1 MAFLAGRAGDEP
13 SSRGPAGPAPAP
25 RVSEVFNVT
34 VQKLNFHNQDT
45 GFFVAEVVAAGPVPP
60 LPYNIA
66 ESGVRVPRLLKIQGV
81 SQAFEG
87 TDQVGATLECVGDW
101 EMSPRF
107 GLQFQVAFV
116 QNAIPTTVDALEKY
130 LGSGQLKGIG
140 PAVARTIVDRWG
152 LDTLRILENT
162 PERLVEIPGLTEAKA
177 QQVAEAWKKKKE
189 AYGVVSFL
197 GLHGIGETLAM
208 KVREAFGG
216 VDIERRVRANPYL
229 LTEIE
234 GIGFQKADDVA
245 LSIGFPENSPQ
256 RLAAALQHVL
266 RESIQKNGHTAIPAN
281 LWIDEA
287 VAQLRRPRDE
297 IRAMCQKLIDKKVV
311 VLRNLVLEADRTK
324 TVSCVSPMREAR
336 SERSIAN
343 HLKRLIE
350 NRPALTLD
358 QEAIVQRVISDP
370 VRRLDPSQKDA
381 GTAVFKS
388 PVSVLT
394 GGPGTGK
401 TTTLRS
407 IVAAATEMG
416 WSVVLAA
423 PTGRAAKRMEEA
435 IGVEAATMHRT
446 LKFIPGKGFA
456 RNENDPLVGNLFVV
470 DEASMVDTAMGA
482 AWLRAIPTGATV
494 LFVGDADQLPSVGA
508 GDLLRDFIRS
518 GRIPV
523 ARLTRVHRQAEGSGI
538 AWNATQVLQ
547 GKAPAMDGDPWRD
560 DFAFIKAADDLA
572 IRQEL
577 VNIIEGLLRQGIAPV
592 NIQVLCPQKNLDCGT
607 EALNELL
614 RGLLNA
620 KRPDAQRL
628 AEGICE
634 GERLMQI
641 KNDYE
646 LEVFNGDM
654 GTVTQINPDG
664 SIAMEMEDGRSVNFP
679 KTALKNLVFG
689 YAITVHKSQGGE
701 RPVVLM
707 PISRGHAFTLNRSLL
722 YTAITRGKE
731 RVMLIGDGRTALL
744 SAKKKSQLVRVTGL
758 NNEMAV
764 VGVPHLQDGPTT
776 KPGPHP

>member
-1 MAFLAGRAGDEP
+1 MAFLSGMAAEEP
-13 SSRGPAGPAPAP
+13 SSRGSSQTPEAP
-25 RVSEVFNVT
+25 RAPNVFRVT
-34 VQKLNFHNQDT
+34 IQNLNFHNKDT
-45 GFFVAEVVAAGPVPP
+45 GFFVAEAVAAGPVPP
-60 LPYNIA
+60 LPPEIQDL
-66 ESGVRVPRLLKIQGV
+66 GVRVPRTLKVTGV

-87 TDQVGATLECVGDW
+87 TDQVGATLECVGEW
-101 EMSPRF
+101 VVNPRH
-107 GLQFQVAFV
+107 GLQFDVAFV
-116 QNAIPTTVDALEKY
+116 QDAIPTTVDALEKY

-140 PAVARTIVDRWG
+140 PAVARSIVDKWG

-162 PERLVEIPGLTEAKA
+162 PERLVEIPGLTEAKS
-177 QQVAEAWKKKKE
+177 QQIAESWRVKRE

-208 KVREAFGG
+208 KVREAFGSQD
-216 VDIERRVRANPYL
+216 VERRVRANPYL

-234 GIGFQKADDVA
+234 GIGFQKADAVA
-245 LSIGFPENSPQ
+245 LSIGFPANSPQ

-266 RESIQKNGHTAIPAN
+266 RDSIDKNGHTAITGTQ
-281 LWIDEA
+281 WMDEA

-297 IRAMCQKLIDKKVV
+297 IKAMCQKLIDSKVV
-311 VLRNLVLEADRTK
+311 VLRSLRVNPDEPP
-324 TVSCVSPMREAR
+324 VSCVSPIREAR
-336 SERSIAN
+336 WERSVAN

-358 QEAIVQRVISDP
+358 QEASIQRIISDP
-370 VRRLDPSQKDA
+370 SRRLDPSQKDA
-381 GTAVFKS
+381 GLAVFKS

-407 IVAAATEMG
+407 IVAAATDIG

-435 IGVEAATMHRT
+435 IGMPAATMHRS

-456 RNENDPLVGNLFVV
+456 KNENDPMVGNLFVV
-470 DEASMVDTAMGA
+470 DEASMVDTGMAA
-482 AWLRAIPTGATV
+482 AWVRAIPTGATV

-508 GDLLRDFIRS
+508 GDVLRDFIRS
-518 GRIPV
+518 GRVPV

-547 GKAPAMDGDPWRD
+547 GKSPAMNGDPWRD
-560 DFAFIKAADDLA
+560 DFAFIKADNDLA
-572 IRQEL
+572 IQESL
-577 VNIIEGLLRQGIAPV
+577 VEVIEGLLRQGVPPSD
-592 NIQVLCPQKNLDCGT
+592 IQILCPQKNLDCGT
-607 EALNELL
+607 EALNDLL
-614 RGLLNA
+614 RGLLNPE
-620 KRPDAQRL
+620 RPDAQRL
-628 AEGICE
+628 AEGLCV
-634 GERLMQI
+634 GERLMQT

-654 GTVTQINPDG
+654 GTVTKFNADG
-664 SIAMEMEDGRSVNFP
+664 SLLMEMEDGRIVQFP
-679 KTALKNLVFG
+679 KTSLKNLLMG

-707 PISRGHAFTLNRSLL
+707 PISRGHSFTLNRSLL
-722 YTAITRGKE
+722 YTAITRGKD
-731 RVMLIGDGRTALL
+731 RVMLIGDARTTLL

-764 VGVPHLQDGPTT
+764 VGVPEIAPASKQAFHR
-776 KPGPHP
+776 